1 MRVCVTAV
9 APSLDAQID
18 PRFGRCAYFIIVD
31 TDTMSF
37 KAIPNTSASALSGAG
52 IQAAQTVV
60 NEGVEAV
67 ITGNVGPNSYQV
79 LASAG
84 VKIFTGAFGTVR
96 EAIEAYKAGRLREAF
111 APGFG
116 PGFGM
121 GRGMGRGMGMGMG
134 RGMGF
139 GRGMGWTPPSP
150 PPTPPPSPNKEQE
163 IMMLENQMRILQQQL
178 EEIKRRLKELRG
190 E

>member
-1 MRVCVTAV
+1 MKICVTAV

-18 PRFGRCAYFIIVD
+18 PRFGRCAYFIIID
-31 TDTMSF
+31 LDTMSF

-67 ITGNVGPNSYQV
+67 ITGSVGPNAYQV

-84 VKIFTGAFGTVR
+84 VKIFTGAFGTVK
-96 EAIEAYKAGRLREAF
+96 EAVEAYKTGRLREAF
-111 APGFG
+111 APGF
-116 PGFGM
+116 
-121 GRGMGRGMGMGMG
+121 GMGRGMGMGMG
-134 RGMGF
+134 RGMG
-139 GRGMGWTPPSP
+139 WTMSPPPSP
-150 PPTPPPSPNKEQE
+150 PQPSSREQE
-163 IMMLENQMRILQQQL
+163 ILMLENQMRVLQQQL
-178 EEIKRRLKELRG
+178 DEIKRRLKELKG

>member
-1 MRVCVTAV
+1 MKICVTAV

-31 TDTMSF
+31 SDTMSF
-37 KAIPNTSASALSGAG
+37 KAIQNTSTSALSGAG

-60 NEGVEAV
+60 NEGVNV
-67 ITGNVGPNSYQV
+67 VVTGSVGPNAYQV

-96 EAIEAYKAGRLREAF
+96 EAVEAYKAGRLREAF

-116 PGFGM
+116 V
-121 GRGMGRGMGMGMG
+121 GRGMGMG

-139 GRGMGWTPPSP
+139 GRGMCWTMPPPPSP
-150 PPTPPPSPNKEQE
+150 PQPSSREQE
-163 IMMLENQMRILQQQL
+163 ILMLENQMRVLQQQL
-178 EEIKRRLKELRG
+178 DEIKRRLRELKG
-190 E
+190 

>member
-1 MRVCVTAV
+1 MKICVTAV

-18 PRFGRCAYFIIVD
+18 PRFGRCAYFIIID
-31 TDTMSF
+31 LDTMSF

-67 ITGNVGPNSYQV
+67 ITGSVGPNAYQV

-84 VKIFTGAFGTVR
+84 VKIFTGAFGTVK
-96 EAIEAYKAGRLREAF
+96 EAVEAYKTGRLREAF
-111 APGFG
+111 APGF
-116 PGFGM
+116 
-121 GRGMGRGMGMGMG
+121 GMGRGMGMGMG
-134 RGMGF
+134 RGMGRGMGF
-139 GRGMGWTPPSP
+139 GRGMGWTMPPPPSP
-150 PPTPPPSPNKEQE
+150 PQPSSREQE
-163 IMMLENQMRILQQQL
+163 ILMLENQMRVLQQQL
-178 EEIKRRLKELRG
+178 DEIKRRLKELKG